1 MGNFASMCIC
11 AFSLLV
17 TTSGCAVH
25 YYDAKTGTAH
35 LWGIGHMKMRV
46 VPAVD
51 DSRVQAVAVG
61 IQTIGLRLDANQ
73 HTSGINL
80 GYDNSSFVY
89 VVASDTSLRLD
100 EVKNDPFTLQLGVQ
114 PPPLNDPN

>member
-1 MGNFASMCIC
+1 MGNFACMCIC

-89 VVASDTSLRLD
+89 VVSSDTSLRID
-100 EVKNDPFTLQLGVQ
+100 TADNDPFTLRLGTQLQ
-114 PPPLNDPN
+114 PWQHP